1 MAKKKM
7 IFYGPHDEDYDRW
20 GDFPDN
26 PLEFIDSPK
35 KDTVKKSKK
44 TETKKKS

>member
-7 IFYGPHDEDYDRW
+7 VFYGPHDEDYDRW

-26 PLEFIDSPK
+26 PLIFPDDVSE
-35 KDTVKKSKK
+35 KK
-44 TETKKKS
+44 TAKKTKDTKKKA